1 MAAVEHADVILR
13 DGRTLRLRPPTREDA
28 DALLDFFGALSQRS
42 LYLRY
47 HGLPEL
53 GPRLVESL
61 VAPDWEERG
70 VLLGSLVDEDGERV
84 VALANYVRLHD
95 RKLAEAAFAV
105 ADEHQGRG
113 VGTRLLEQLAGRAAE
128 VGIERFIA
136 YVLPDNRA
144 MLGVFEAA
152 GFELTRE
159 RESGEVEVRFPIAP
173 TEVYREH
180 IEARDHEAVV
190 ASLRP
195 FFLPRSVAVIGA
207 SRRRGS
213 IGGELF
219 RNILAGDFAGAV
231 YPVNRDGGSVAGVRA
246 YSSID
251 EIPDAVELAVIT
263 LPGAAVIAAAEEALR
278 KGVRAL
284 VVISAGFAE
293 IGSEGLARQEQLLA
307 LVRSYGARLIGPN
320 CLGIAVA
327 GPSLNATFAARSAP
341 AGNIGFSSQ
350 SGALGLA
357 LLEAAATRGLGLSGF
372 VSIGNKAD
380 VSTNDL
386 LEWWEAD
393 QTTEVVLMYVESFG
407 NPRRFGRLARRVAR
421 TKPILALKS
430 GTTATGQKAASS
442 HTAALA
448 GSEVAVD
455 ALFHQAGVIR
465 ASSLEELIDV
475 AALLAN
481 QPELNGRS
489 VAVLTNAGGLG
500 ILCADACEAAGLIL
514 PDLGQETR
522 SALSELLSPEASVSN
537 PVDMLG
543 GATAQTY
550 AAALPLLLEDSQ
562 VDAVVVLFVPTV
574 TATAD
579 GVAEAIDRAA
589 AEVVTAKPVLA
600 VVLSAGGIPK
610 ALRRREARVAAFLY
624 PESAA
629 RALGR
634 LAERA
639 EWLRR
644 PYGTI
649 PVLEGIDRDAAERV
663 VERALD
669 QGGEGWLNPGD
680 TRELLLSYGLPL
692 VPERLALGPDDAV
705 TAAEEL
711 GYPVVLKTA
720 VAGVHK
726 TELGGIALDLADADA
741 VRAAATR
748 IGGQVIVQPMIT
760 GGAELLAGVVQD
772 PVFGPLVA
780 FGPGG
785 VLAELIGGASF
796 RMAPLTDRDAE
807 ELVYGGKA
815 GRLVRGFRGAPAAD
829 GAALA
834 DLLLRLARLGED
846 FPAIV
851 ELDLNPVLARVD
863 SCVAVDARVRVQQPE
878 LAARAKTW

>member
-386 LEWWEAD
+386 LEWWEDD

-669 QGGEGWLNPGD
+669 PGGEGW
-680 TRELLLSYGLPL
+680 
-692 VPERLALGPDDAV
+692 V
-705 TAAEEL
+705 
-711 GYPVVLKTA
+711 
-720 VAGVHK
+720 
-726 TELGGIALDLADADA
+726 
-741 VRAAATR
+741 
-748 IGGQVIVQPMIT
+748 
-760 GGAELLAGVVQD
+760 
-772 PVFGPLVA
+772 
-780 FGPGG
+780 
-785 VLAELIGGASF
+785 
-796 RMAPLTDRDAE
+796 
-807 ELVYGGKA
+807 
-815 GRLVRGFRGAPAAD
+815 
-829 GAALA
+829 
-834 DLLLRLARLGED
+834 
-846 FPAIV
+846 
-851 ELDLNPVLARVD
+851 
-863 SCVAVDARVRVQQPE
+863 
-878 LAARAKTW
+878 